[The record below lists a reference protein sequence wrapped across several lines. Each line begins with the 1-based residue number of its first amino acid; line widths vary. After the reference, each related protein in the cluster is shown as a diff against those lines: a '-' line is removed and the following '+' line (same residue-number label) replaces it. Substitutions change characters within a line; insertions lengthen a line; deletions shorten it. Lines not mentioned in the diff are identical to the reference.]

1 MTPARTTSSEM
12 PDDRPPDATRK
23 AVLRCPD
30 CDHQSPTTGDWI
42 CRSVGDR
49 EIRRC
54 PECNAVIERRP
65 TFDDGDESDAPRPLA
80 TLNGAAHEAL
90 VRSLAAVRIGIST
103 PARAVADAVD
113 RR

>member
-1 MTPARTTSSEM
+1 M

-30 CDHQSPTTGDWI
+30 CDHRSPPAGDWI
-42 CRSVGDR
+42 ARSVGDR

-65 TFDDGDESDAPRPLA
+65 TFDDRTESEKPRPLA
-80 TLNGAAHEAL
+80 TLNGAAHEAF
-90 VRSLAAVRIGIST
+90 VRSLTAVRIGIST
-103 PARAVADAVD
+103 PARAVADAVEH
-113 RR
+113 R

>member
-1 MTPARTTSSEM
+1 MTPARPSSSESS
-12 PDDRPPDATRK
+12 DDRPPDATRK
-23 AVLRCPD
+23 AVLCCPN
-30 CDHQSPTTGDWI
+30 CDHRSPPAGDWI

-49 EIRRC
+49 KIRRC

-65 TFDDGDESDAPRPLA
+65 TFDDGRTRTLA
-80 TLNGAAHEAL
+80 TLNSAAHAAF
-90 VRSLAAVRIGIST
+90 VRSLTAVRVGIST